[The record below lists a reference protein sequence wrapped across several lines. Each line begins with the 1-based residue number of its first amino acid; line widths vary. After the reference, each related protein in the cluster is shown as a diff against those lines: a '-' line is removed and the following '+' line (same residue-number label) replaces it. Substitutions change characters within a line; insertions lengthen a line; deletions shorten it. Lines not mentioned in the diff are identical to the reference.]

1 MEDIVPELYKR
12 IKDEFY
18 GLVSSDEEI
27 QAILN
32 GENPQA
38 TFSDVSI
45 LSRRLG
51 EYAAI
56 SLEDNYQDS
65 LPDGILYWNIMQ
77 RTIAP
82 LMQEVQNIVN
92 LMADYVQ
99 GQNDAKFKIGIKPQ
113 HAEFP
118 KDRITDLMNKLST
131 LMEDAEDVEDEYA
144 ETF

>member
-12 IKDEFY
+12 IKDEFD

-27 QAILN
+27 QAILY

-65 LPDGILYWNIMQ
+65 IPDGILYWNIME
-77 RTIAP
+77 RTIIP
-82 LMQEVQNIVN
+82 IMQEVYN
-92 LMADYVQ
+92 LVIQMADII
-99 GQNDAKFKIGIKPQ
+99 QNQMDIKSKIGIKPQ
-113 HAEFP
+113 HPEFQI
-118 KDRITDLMNKLST
+118 DRITDLMNKISALT
-131 LMEDAEDVEDEYA
+131 EDDEYGKN
-144 ETF
+144 